1 MRFSTF
7 SVATLLLTAGLL
19 AASGGD
25 AQARR
30 KDPFAELRT
39 SIDKLFTPQRRARR
53 AKRTSA
59 KQEAGTPAKQ
69 EQPTAPKAASK
80 PAPADQKSHPAEPAA
95 RPRAAAEKPPER
107 GRQAEPR
114 PVEPERRASRVSR
127 EERSPPPA
135 TKRAVGAPLKEAAT
149 AQNRPALQER
159 GQQAEAPRRG
169 GPTAAPPPPTERG
182 RGDDG
187 KARTGA
193 PAQAAAQTQ
202 PQPTEPS
209 RPNER
214 VAALPPPTK
223 RAYGDAQ
230 KVPAA
235 EPEEAA
241 PAPPPP
247 PSACQL
253 RLTGDRTI
261 ATATMLPRVTAG
273 QCVVDDVV
281 RLEAV
286 MTEDGK
292 RIALAPPPTL
302 RCPMAEA
309 VVQWLRED
317 VAPVARELGAGLKSV
332 AADTSFECR
341 SRNHIAGAKLSE
353 HGHANAI
360 DLRGI
365 TLTDGTVFRFTDAA
379 ADREAR
385 ESLRKSACA
394 RFTTVLGPGSDGY
407 HETHIHLDLAQRR
420 GGYRMCQW
428 DVRDPTVAVIPM
440 PPERPSSAP
449 PRSTAKPR
457 VENR

>member
-7 SVATLLLTAGLL
+7 SIAALLLASALL
-19 AASGGD
+19 AASGSD

-30 KDPFAELRT
+30 QDPFAEIRT
-39 SIDKLFTPQRRARR
+39 ELNKLFTPQRRARR
-53 AKRTSA
+53 AK
-59 KQEAGTPAKQ
+59 GTPAKQ
-69 EQPTAPKAASK
+69 EAHTPAQQEQPAASK
-80 PAPADQKSHPAEPAA
+80 PLAADQKTHPAEPSAT
-95 RPRAAAEKPPER
+95 AEKPPQR
-107 GRQAEPR
+107 GLQAEQR
-114 PVEPERRASRVSR
+114 PAEPDRRTSAPQASR
-127 EERSPPPA
+127 EERAPPPP
-135 TKRAVGAPLKEAAT
+135 TKRAFGAPLKEETT
-149 AQNRPALQER
+149 AQNRPVPQGR
-159 GQQAEAPRRG
+159 GQQAEAPN
-169 GPTAAPPPPTERG
+169 G
-182 RGDDG
+182 RASGDQR
-187 KARTGA
+187 KAHAGA
-193 PAQAAAQTQ
+193 PGQTQ
-202 PQPTEPS
+202 GQPAEAP
-209 RPNER
+209 RREER

-223 RAYGDAQ
+223 RAYGDPG
-230 KVPAA
+230 KTSTA
-235 EPEEAA
+235 EPETAE
-241 PAPPPP
+241 PEPPPP

-273 QCVVDDVV
+273 KCVVDDVV

-309 VVQWLRED
+309 VVQWLRDD

-332 AADTSFECR
+332 ATDTSFECR

-353 HGHANAI
+353 HGHANAV

-365 TLTDGTVFRFTDAA
+365 TLTDGTVFRFTDAT
-379 ADREAR
+379 ADRDAR
-385 ESLRKSACA
+385 EALRKSACA

-420 GGYRMCQW
+420 GGYRLCQW

-449 PRSTAKPR
+449 PRAAAKPR
-457 VENR
+457 AERR